1 MSYILNFGK
10 HKNKSI
16 ETIYNEN
23 PQYLQ
28 WLYSQPTTKA
38 NKELYEILESKLK
51 NKNDYYMSFGK
62 YKNKG
67 LSWIIQND
75 SNYIIWLR
83 GNKYVKE
90 NLDKLY
96 KIVCAINI

>member
-1 MSYILNFGK
+1 MSYILKFGK
-10 HKNKSI
+10 HKHKSI
-16 ETIYNEN
+16 DELFESN

-28 WLYSQPTTKA
+28 WLLSNPLTKA
-38 NKELYEILESKLK
+38 NTELYEALESKLK
-51 NKNDYYMSFGK
+51 NKNDYYMTFGK

-75 SNYIIWLR
+75 PDYILWLR